1 VSTRRRPP
9 VPLARTL
16 LAGRGLLAAL
26 SLVVAFGAGLL
37 GAGGLVRLAAAQDAG
52 RPSID
57 VVQVGGILDPINVD
71 LVRRSIREAPGRGTT
86 AVVIQLDSSDASV
99 PLAKVDAL
107 GLLLS
112 SSPVPVTVWVGP
124 TGAGRAVGPSFTL
137 VTAAD
142 IAGMAEGTR
151 IGRQPEPVFEGT
163 PAPLRAR
170 TVGPDEAVQR
180 KLVQIVAPTLAD
192 FIGQLDGRE
201 VKGRTISTAQSKSPF
216 VLRADLDIRF
226 RKTGLVQRTLHGLGS
241 PSATYFFVV
250 AGLLLL
256 LFEFFSAGIGI
267 AAATGA
273 VCLALSAYG
282 VGTLSTRPLGLGLL
296 VLATV
301 AFGVD
306 IQAGSPR
313 FWTGVGTVGLV
324 LGSLTMYSGHRPG
337 WLALVLV
344 TVSGLLAVLF
354 GIPSTVR
361 TRFSTPTI
369 GREDLVGALG
379 TATTAI
385 DPDGTVEVR
394 GAPWRARTFPK
405 PIAAGD
411 RVEVVAIEG
420 LVLEV
425 IPEGTELEPS
435 RAEKRQSRRSED

>member
-16 LAGRGLLAAL
+16 LAAGGLVA
-26 SLVVAFGAGLL
+26 SLVLLVAFGAGVL
-37 GAGGLVRLAAAQDAG
+37 ARPAAAQAEG
-52 RPSID
+52 PRPSID
-57 VVQVGGILDPINVD
+57 VVQVGGILDPINVE
-71 LVRRSIREAPGRGTT
+71 LIRRSIREAPDRATT
-86 AVVIQLDSSDASV
+86 AVVIQLDSNDASV
-99 PLAKVDAL
+99 SLGKVDGL
-107 GLLLS
+107 GLAMS

-124 TGAGRAVGPSFTL
+124 TGAGRATGPAFTL
-137 VTAAD
+137 VRAAD
-142 IAGMAEGTR
+142 IAGMAPGTR
-151 IGRQPEPVFEGT
+151 VGRQPEPVFDKT
-163 PAPLRAR
+163 PAPLRYR
-170 TVGPDEAVQR
+170 TVGPDEAVR
-180 KLVQIVAPTLAD
+180 LSLVKIVAPTLAD

-201 VKGRTISTAQSKSPF
+201 VKGRTVSTAKSQSPF
-216 VLRADLDIRF
+216 VLRDDLDIRF
-226 RKTGLVQRTLHGLGS
+226 RKTSLAERTLHGLGS

-250 AGLLLL
+250 AGLMLM

-267 AAATGA
+267 AAGTGA

-282 VGTLSTRPLGLGLL
+282 VGTLDTRPSGLGLL
-296 VLATV
+296 VLAAI

-313 FWTGVGTVGLV
+313 FWTGVGTVALV
-324 LGSLTMYSGHRPG
+324 LGSLTMFDGHRPG

-344 TVSGLLAVLF
+344 ILAALLAVLF

-369 GREDLVGALG
+369 GREDLVGSVG
-379 TATTAI
+379 TAVSAV
-385 DPDGTVEVR
+385 DPEGTVEVR

-405 PIAAGD
+405 PIAVGD

-425 IPEGTELEPS
+425 VPEGTELEPS

>member
-1 VSTRRRPP
+1 V
-9 VPLARTL
+9 
-16 LAGRGLLAAL
+16 GGLLA
-26 SLVVAFGAGLL
+26 SVVLLPSFGAAGL
-37 GAGGLVRLAAAQDAG
+37 GLPAAAQAQGDAA
-52 RPSID
+52 RPAID
-57 VVQVGGILDPINVD
+57 VVQVGGILDPINVE
-71 LVRRSIREAPGRGTT
+71 LLRRSIREAPGRSTT
-86 AVVIQLDSSDASV
+86 AVVIQLDSDDASV
-99 PLAKVDAL
+99 PLGKVDAL
-107 GLLLS
+107 GLTMS

-124 TGAGRAVGPSFTL
+124 TGTGRASGPSFTL
-137 VTAAD
+137 VRSAD
-142 IAGMAEGTR
+142 VAGMAPGTR
-151 IGRQPEPVFEGT
+151 IGRQPEPVFDRT
-163 PAPLRAR
+163 PAPLAGR
-170 TVGPDEAVQR
+170 TAGPDEAMR
-180 KLVQIVAPTLAD
+180 LGLIKIVAPTLAD

-201 VKGRTISTAQSKSPF
+201 VKGSTISTAKSQSPY
-216 VLRADLDIRF
+216 VLRDDLDIRF
-226 RKTGLVQRTLHGLGS
+226 RKTGLADRTLHGLGS

-250 AGLLLL
+250 AGLLLA

-282 VGTLSTRPLGLGLL
+282 LGTLDTRPLGLGLL
-296 VLATV
+296 VLATI

-313 FWTGVGTVGLV
+313 FWTGVGTVALV
-324 LGSLTMYSGHRPG
+324 AGSVTMFDGHRPG

-344 TVSGLLAVLF
+344 TVAGLLAVLF

-369 GREDLVGALG
+369 GREDLVGAVG
-379 TATTAI
+379 TAVTAI
-385 DPDGTVEVR
+385 DPEGTIEVR

-405 PIAAGD
+405 PIGVGD

-435 RAEKRQSRRSED
+435 RAEKRHTTRSGD

>member
-1 VSTRRRPP
+1 MSTHRRPP
-9 VPLARTL
+9 VPLGRTL
-16 LAGRGLLAAL
+16 LAAGAVLV
-26 SLVVAFGAGLL
+26 SLFLTSPASAQAGPEGGA
-37 GAGGLVRLAAAQDAG
+37 

-71 LVRRSIREAPGRGTT
+71 LVRRSIREAPSRGTT
-86 AVVIQLDSSDASV
+86 AVVIQLDSGDASV
-99 PLAKVDAL
+99 PLATVDAV
-107 GLLLS
+107 GLLMS
-112 SSPVPVTVWVGP
+112 SSPIPVTVWVGP
-124 TGAGRAVGPSFTL
+124 TGAGRAVGAPFTL
-137 VTAAD
+137 VAAAD
-142 IAGMAEGTR
+142 IAGMADRTE

-163 PAPLRAR
+163 PAPLRDR
-170 TVGPDEAVQR
+170 TVGPDEAVR
-180 KLVQIVAPTLAD
+180 LGLVEIVAPTLAD

-201 VKGRTISTAQSKSPF
+201 VKGRTISTARSQSPF
-216 VLRADLDIRF
+216 VLRDDLDIRF
-226 RKTGLVQRTLHGLGS
+226 RNPGRVERTLHGLGS

-273 VCLALSAYG
+273 ICLALSAYG
-282 VGTLSTRPLGLGLL
+282 LGTLDTSPLGLGLL
-296 VLATV
+296 LLATL

-313 FWTGVGTVGLV
+313 FWTGVGTVALV
-324 LGSLTMYSGHRPG
+324 LGSLTMFDGRRPG
-337 WLALVLV
+337 WLALLLV
-344 TVSGLLAVLF
+344 TVSALLAVLF

-369 GREDLVGALG
+369 GREDLVGAVG

-385 DPDGTVEVR
+385 DPEGTIEIR

-405 PIAAGD
+405 PIAVGD
-411 RVEVVAIEG
+411 RIEVVSIDG

-435 RAEKRQSRRSED
+435 RAEKRQSRRSER

>member
-1 VSTRRRPP
+1 M
-9 VPLARTL
+9 LARP
-16 LAGRGLLAAL
+16 AG
-26 SLVVAFGAGLL
+26 
-37 GAGGLVRLAAAQDAG
+37 AQAPPAPG

-57 VVQVGGILDPINVD
+57 VVQVGGILDPVNVE
-71 LVRRSIREAPGRGTT
+71 LVRRSIREAPRRGTT
-86 AVVIQLDSSDASV
+86 AVVIQLDSGDASV
-99 PLAKVDAL
+99 SQTKVDAL
-107 GLLLS
+107 ALLMS
-112 SSPVPVTVWVGP
+112 TSPVPVTVWVGP
-124 TGAGRAVGPSFTL
+124 TGAGRAVGPPYAL
-137 VTAAD
+137 VAAAD
-142 IAGMAEGTR
+142 VAGMADRTEV
-151 IGRQPEPVFEGT
+151 GRQPPPVFEST
-163 PAPLRAR
+163 PAPLRNR
-170 TVGPDEAVQR
+170 TVGPEEAR
-180 KLVQIVAPTLAD
+180 RLNLVQIVAPTLAD

-201 VKGRTISTAQSKSPF
+201 VKGRTISTARSQSPF
-216 VLRADLDIRF
+216 VLRDDLDIRF
-226 RKTGLVQRTLHGLGS
+226 RNPGLVERTLHGLGS

-282 VGTLSTRPLGLGLL
+282 IGTLDTRPLGLGLI
-296 VLATV
+296 VLAVV

-313 FWTGVGTVGLV
+313 FWTGVGTVALV
-324 LGSLTMYSGHRPG
+324 GGSLTLFDGRRPG
-337 WLALVLV
+337 WLALLLV
-344 TVSGLLAVLF
+344 TGGGLLAVLF

-369 GREDLVGALG
+369 GREELVGATG

-385 DPDGTVEVR
+385 APEGTVEVR

-425 IPEGTELEPS
+425 IPEGTELAPL
-435 RAEKRQSRRSED
+435 RADKRQSRRSEG

>member
-1 VSTRRRPP
+1 M
-9 VPLARTL
+9 LARP
-16 LAGRGLLAAL
+16 AG
-26 SLVVAFGAGLL
+26 
-37 GAGGLVRLAAAQDAG
+37 AQAPPAPG

-57 VVQVGGILDPINVD
+57 VVQVGGILDPVNVE
-71 LVRRSIREAPGRGTT
+71 LVRRSIREAPRRGTT
-86 AVVIQLDSSDASV
+86 AVVIQLDSGDASV
-99 PLAKVDAL
+99 SQTKVDAL
-107 GLLLS
+107 ALLMS
-112 SSPVPVTVWVGP
+112 TSPVPVTVWVGP
-124 TGAGRAVGPSFTL
+124 TGAGRAVGPPYAL
-137 VTAAD
+137 VAAAD
-142 IAGMAEGTR
+142 VAGMADRTEV
-151 IGRQPEPVFEGT
+151 GRQPPPVFEST
-163 PAPLRAR
+163 PAPLRNR
-170 TVGPDEAVQR
+170 TVGPEEAR
-180 KLVQIVAPTLAD
+180 RLDLVQIVAPTLAD

-201 VKGRTISTAQSKSPF
+201 VKGRTISTARSQSPF
-216 VLRADLDIRF
+216 VLRDDLDIRF
-226 RKTGLVQRTLHGLGS
+226 RNPGLVERTLHGLGS

-282 VGTLSTRPLGLGLL
+282 IGTLDTRPLGLGLI
-296 VLATV
+296 VLAVV

-313 FWTGVGTVGLV
+313 FWTGVGTVALV
-324 LGSLTMYSGHRPG
+324 GGSLTLFDGRRPG
-337 WLALVLV
+337 WLALLLV
-344 TVSGLLAVLF
+344 TGGGLLAVLF

-369 GREDLVGALG
+369 GREELVGATG

-385 DPDGTVEVR
+385 APEGTVEVR

-425 IPEGTELEPS
+425 IPEGTELAPL
-435 RAEKRQSRRSED
+435 RADKRQSRRSEG

>member
-1 VSTRRRPP
+1 VSTRRKPP
-9 VPLARTL
+9 VPPARTL
-16 LAGRGLLAAL
+16 LAVGGLLVGVAL
-26 SLVVAFGAGLL
+26 LVAT
-37 GAGGLVRLAAAQDAG
+37 GAGGLAGPAAGQSAP
-52 RPSID
+52 RPAID

-71 LVRRSIREAPGRGTT
+71 LVRRSIRDAPARGTT
-86 AVVIQLDSSDASV
+86 AVVIQLDSTEASV
-99 PLAKVDAL
+99 PLAKVDAV
-107 GLLLS
+107 GLLMS

-124 TGAGRAVGPSFTL
+124 TGAGRAEGPSFTL
-137 VTAAD
+137 VANAD

-151 IGRQPEPVFEGT
+151 IGRQPAPVFDGT

-170 TVGPDEAVQR
+170 TVGPDEAVQL

-201 VKGRTISTAQSKSPF
+201 VKGRVISTAQSKAPF
-216 VLRADLDIRF
+216 VLRTDLDIRF
-226 RKTGLVQRTLHGLGS
+226 RKTGLVERTLHGLGS

-282 VGTLSTRPLGLGLL
+282 LGTLGTRPLGLGMLL
-296 VLATV
+296 LATV

-324 LGSLTMYSGHRPG
+324 LGSLTMFESHRPG

-344 TVSGLLAVLF
+344 TLSGLLAVLF

-369 GREDLVGALG
+369 GREELVGAVG
-379 TATTAI
+379 TATSAI
-385 DPDGTVEVR
+385 DPDGTIEVR

-425 IPEGTELEPS
+425 VPEGTELEPS

>member
-1 VSTRRRPP
+1 MSLGPP
-9 VPLARTL
+9 
-16 LAGRGLLAAL
+16 
-26 SLVVAFGAGLL
+26 
-37 GAGGLVRLAAAQDAG
+37 AAAQAPSDPA
-52 RPSID
+52 RPAID
-57 VVQVGGILDPINVD
+57 VVQVGGILDPVNVQ
-71 LVRRSIREAPGRGTT
+71 LVRRSIQEAPRRGTT

-99 PLAKVDAL
+99 SLATATAL
-107 GLLLS
+107 GGQLLS
-112 SSPVPVTVWVGP
+112 SAVPVAAWVGP
-124 TGAGRAVGPSFTL
+124 TGAGRAVGVPL
-137 VTAAD
+137 VLFGGAD
-142 IAGMAEGTR
+142 IKGMAEGTQ
-151 IGRQPEPVFEGT
+151 IGRLPEGVVET
-163 PAPLRAR
+163 RASTLRNRLIGAEDAR
-170 TVGPDEAVQR
+170 RTGVVD
-180 KLVQIVAPTLAD
+180 IVAPTLAD
-192 FIGQLDGRE
+192 FIGQLDGRN

-216 VLRADLDIRF
+216 VLRSDLDIRF
-226 RKTGLVQRTLHGLGS
+226 RKTGLMDRTLHGLGS

-256 LFEFFSAGIGI
+256 LFEFFSAGIGL

-282 VGTLSTRPLGLGLL
+282 LGTLGTRPLGLGLL
-296 VLATV
+296 LLATV

-313 FWTGVGTVGLV
+313 FWTGVGTVALV
-324 LGSLTMYSGHRPG
+324 LGSLTLFGGHRPG

-344 TVSGLLAVLF
+344 IVGGLLAVLF

-369 GREDLVGALG
+369 GREDLVGAVG
-379 TATTAI
+379 TATTQI

-405 PIAAGD
+405 AIAEGD

>member
-1 VSTRRRPP
+1 M
-9 VPLARTL
+9 LARP
-16 LAGRGLLAAL
+16 AG
-26 SLVVAFGAGLL
+26 
-37 GAGGLVRLAAAQDAG
+37 AQAPSEPA

-57 VVQVGGILDPINVD
+57 VVQVGGILDPVNVE
-71 LVRRSIREAPGRGTT
+71 LVRRSIREAPRRGTT
-86 AVVIQLDSSDASV
+86 AVVIQLDSGDASV
-99 PLAKVDAL
+99 SQTKVDAL
-107 GLLLS
+107 ALLMS
-112 SSPVPVTVWVGP
+112 TSPVPVTVWVGP
-124 TGAGRAVGPSFTL
+124 TGAGRAVGPPYAL
-137 VTAAD
+137 VGAAD
-142 IAGMAEGTR
+142 VAGMADRTEV
-151 IGRQPEPVFEGT
+151 GRQPAPVFEST
-163 PAPLRAR
+163 PAPLRNR
-170 TVGPDEAVQR
+170 TVGPEEAR
-180 KLVQIVAPTLAD
+180 RLNLVQIVAPTLAD

-201 VKGRTISTAQSKSPF
+201 VKGRTISTARSQFPF
-216 VLRADLDIRF
+216 VLRDDLDIRF
-226 RKTGLVQRTLHGLGS
+226 RNPGLVERTMHGLGS

-273 VCLALSAYG
+273 ICLALSSYG
-282 VGTLSTRPLGLGLL
+282 IGTLDTRPLGLGLI
-296 VLATV
+296 VLAVV

-313 FWTGVGTVGLV
+313 FWTGVGTVALV
-324 LGSLTMYSGHRPG
+324 GGSLTLFDGRRPG
-337 WLALVLV
+337 WLALLLV
-344 TVSGLLAVLF
+344 TGGGLLAVLF

-369 GREDLVGALG
+369 GREELVGAVG

-385 DPDGTVEVR
+385 APEGTVEVR

-425 IPEGTELEPS
+425 IPEGTELAPL
-435 RAEKRQSRRSED
+435 RADKHQSRRSEG